1 MMKIKI
7 TDFSYRGEGQKKQL
21 LVAMSIEGS
30 KTVVSTAVRVDLY
43 NISYFA
49 ERINKLYSGLFL
61 LSAEVYAIDRAI
73 SRRKDSINGWTRE
86 LAVEF
91 KIPCA
96 TQFQALSSNINH
108 LLSFLTGDYWSCSFE
123 EKCFVF

>member
-73 SRRKDSINGWTRE
+73 SRKKDSINGWTRE
-86 LAVEF
+86 LDVEF

-96 TQFQALSSNINH
+96 AQFQSLSSNINN
-108 LLSFLTGDYWSCSFE
+108 LLSFLTGD
-123 EKCFVF
+123 

>member
-49 ERINKLYSGLFL
+49 ERINKF
-61 LSAEVYAIDRAI
+61 
-73 SRRKDSINGWTRE
+73 
-86 LAVEF
+86 
-91 KIPCA
+91 
-96 TQFQALSSNINH
+96 
-108 LLSFLTGDYWSCSFE
+108 
-123 EKCFVF
+123 